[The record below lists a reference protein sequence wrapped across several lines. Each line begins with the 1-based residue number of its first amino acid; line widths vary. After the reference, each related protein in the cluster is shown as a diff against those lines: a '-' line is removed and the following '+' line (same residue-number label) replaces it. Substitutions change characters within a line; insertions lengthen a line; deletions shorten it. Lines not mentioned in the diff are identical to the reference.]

1 MSNQTSDNNKRIVKN
16 VLLSD
21 SNLVVYEETNIAR
34 MLK

>member
-1 MSNQTSDNNKRIVKN
+1 MSDTSDNNKRIVKN

-21 SNLVVYEETNIAR
+21 SNLVVYEDMNIAR